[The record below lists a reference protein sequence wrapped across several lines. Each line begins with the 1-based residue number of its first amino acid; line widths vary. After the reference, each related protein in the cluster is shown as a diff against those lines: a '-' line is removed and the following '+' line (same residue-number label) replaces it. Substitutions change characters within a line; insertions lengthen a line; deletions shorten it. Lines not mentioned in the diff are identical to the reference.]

1 MMHKKRVDPIVASAL
16 LAVVVVGITDLA
28 LDGLRLTSLHLVVEV
43 IMVVLSLGLAVYL
56 WSGWLET
63 ELSLARMYTRIRLSR
78 VAEPRFR
85 NVVRPSVIR

>member
-1 MMHKKRVDPIVASAL
+1 MHKKRADPIVASAL

-63 ELSLARMYTRIRLSR
+63 ELSLARMHTRIRLSR

-85 NVVRPSVIR
+85 DVVRPLLIR